1 MTRARCSRRSR
12 PGAERKS
19 GFPSRERWMT
29 KALSYRSRVD
39 WAIFPTNR
47 APRPA
52 RLPGVPGSPPACI
65 SRKADDMGC
74 KRFRVIVFNHNAIA
88 SRFHDFG
95 HAADASGYERSTIRQ
110 RLDRLIPKD
119 SLRDGLSEALL
130 RHIARPFFVGQGAN
144 EAQSGIIAQRGIV
157 GTGVCATVVVE
168 ASEIAD
174 FAVRTQVNQE
184 LTRKRCRWGRRSR
197 GGTSGQAAI
206 TVCQASISV

>member
-1 MTRARCSRRSR
+1 
-12 PGAERKS
+12 
-19 GFPSRERWMT
+19 
-29 KALSYRSRVD
+29 
-39 WAIFPTNR
+39 
-47 APRPA
+47 
-52 RLPGVPGSPPACI
+52 
-65 SRKADDMGC
+65 MGC
-74 KRFRVIVFNHNAIA
+74 KRFRVILFNHSAIA